1 MPDAAGLN
9 TAGPPQGAPAN
20 APLPRA
26 VLRMAAQW
34 LACLHADE
42 ATAAQREACA
52 QWRRADP
59 LHELA
64 WQRAERLQAALGTL
78 PPAVGLQV
86 LDRPR
91 RRSGRRTA
99 LRSLAVLAAAVPAG
113 YLTWRSASPDFAGWT
128 AAQRTATGERR
139 STVLPDGTRL
149 HLNTA
154 SAIDLD
160 FQAGADGLRRVLLHQ
175 GEVQIDTAPDAQRR
189 PFVVDT
195 RHGRIRALGTRFVVR
210 QIDTEAGTLVAVQQS
225 AVEVRPG
232 GAAGQPPT
240 RVQAGQQLRF
250 DAAGAQAVVAAD
262 PQQAAWTRGL
272 LFARDQRLADFVAE
286 LGRHRPGVLRCA
298 PEVAALRISGV
309 FRLDDTDA
317 ILAALPH
324 TLPVRVVWRTRWWV
338 AVSAPSAPPT
348 G

>member
-1 MPDAAGLN
+1 MPDTDGLS
-9 TAGPPQGAPAN
+9 AP
-20 APLPRA
+20 PLPRT
-26 VLRMAAQW
+26 VVRMAARW
-34 LACLHADE
+34 LACLQAGR
-42 ATAAQREACA
+42 ATAAQHAACA

-64 WQRAERLQAALGTL
+64 WQRAERLQAALVTL

-91 RRSGRRTA
+91 DQGRRRAARQTM
-99 LRSLAVLAAAVPAG
+99 AVLAAAVPAG
-113 YLTWRSASPDFAGWT
+113 YLAWRGTQADSADGT
-128 AAQRTATGERR
+128 ATLTTATGERR
-139 STVLPDGTRL
+139 STVLADGTRL

-154 SAIDLD
+154 SAVAID
-160 FQAGADGLRRVLLHQ
+160 FQSGLRRVLLRQ
-175 GEVQIDTAPDAQRR
+175 GEVQIETAHDAQQR

-210 QIDTEAGTLVAVQQS
+210 RRDDEASTLVAVEQS
-225 AVEVRPG
+225 AVEVQTAQAPG
-232 GAAGQPPT
+232 RPPT
-240 RVQAGQQLRF
+240 RVEAGQQLRF
-250 DAAGAQAVVAAD
+250 DAAAVQPLRPAD
-262 PQQAAWTRGL
+262 PQPAAWTRGL
-272 LFARDQRLADFVAE
+272 LFARDQRLADFAAE

-338 AVSAPSAPPT
+338 AIAAPSAPPS

>member
-1 MPDAAGLN
+1 MPDAGGLS
-9 TAGPPQGAPAN
+9 TAGPPPVN
-20 APLPRA
+20 TPLPRA

-34 LACLHADE
+34 LACLHAGE

-91 RRSGRRTA
+91 SRGGRRTA
-99 LRSLAVLAAAVPAG
+99 LRGLAALAPAVPAG
-113 YLTWRSASPDFAGWT
+113 YLAWRSASPETAGWT
-128 AAQRTATGERR
+128 TAQRTATGERR

-154 SAIDLD
+154 SAIALD
-160 FQAGADGLRRVLLHQ
+160 FQGGLRRVLLRQ
-175 GEVQIDTAPDAQRR
+175 GEVQIETVPDAQQR

-195 RHGRIRALGTRFVVR
+195 RHGRIRALGTCFVVR
-210 QIDTEAGTLVAVQQS
+210 QRDDEAGTLVAVQQS
-225 AVEVRPG
+225 AVEVQ
-232 GAAGQPPT
+232 AAQAHGQPPT

-250 DAAGAQAVVAAD
+250 DATGVQPAAPTD

-272 LFARDQRLADFVAE
+272 LFARDQPLADFAAE
-286 LGRHRPGVLRCA
+286 LGRHRPGLLRCA
-298 PEVAALRISGV
+298 PEVATLRISGV

-338 AVSAPSAPPT
+338 AISARSAPPS

>member
-1 MPDAAGLN
+1 M
-9 TAGPPQGAPAN
+9 TT
-20 APLPRA
+20 PLPRA
-26 VLRMAAQW
+26 VLRIAAQW
-34 LACLHADE
+34 LACLHAGE

-86 LDRPR
+86 LDRPSR
-91 RRSGRRTA
+91 QSGRRTA
-99 LRSLAVLAAAVPAG
+99 LRSLAALAPAVPAG
-113 YLTWRSASPDFAGWT
+113 YLAWRSASPETAGWT
-128 AAQRTATGERR
+128 TAQRTATGERR
-139 STVLPDGTRL
+139 RTVLPDGTRL
-149 HLNTA
+149 HLDTA
-154 SAIDLD
+154 SAIALD
-160 FQAGADGLRRVLLHQ
+160 FQNGLRRVLLRQ
-175 GEVQIDTAPDAQRR
+175 GEVQIETAHDAQQR

-195 RHGRIRALGTRFVVR
+195 RHGRILALGTRFVVR
-210 QIDTEAGTLVAVQQS
+210 QRDDEAGTLVAVQQS
-225 AVEVRPG
+225 AVEVQAAQAPG
-232 GAAGQPPT
+232 LPPT
-240 RVQAGQQLRF
+240 LVQAGQQLRF
-250 DAAGAQAVVAAD
+250 DATSVQPLRPAD
-262 PQQAAWTRGL
+262 PQPAAWTRGL
-272 LFARDQRLADFVAE
+272 LFARDQRLADFAAE
-286 LGRHRPGVLRCA
+286 LGRYRPGLLRCA

-338 AVSAPSAPPT
+338 AISAPLVPPS